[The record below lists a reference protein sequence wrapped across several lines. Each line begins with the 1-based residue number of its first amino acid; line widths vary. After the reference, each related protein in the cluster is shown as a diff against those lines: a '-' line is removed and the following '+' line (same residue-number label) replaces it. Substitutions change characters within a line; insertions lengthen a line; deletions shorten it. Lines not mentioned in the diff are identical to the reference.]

1 MDNWNSIEFI
11 FAHKLH
17 ISPNH
22 LRKLEFYA
30 IENLLK
36 KYEDY
41 VEQENKQYEKQQRDS
56 EKQQKSQFSQPNMG
70 GFKIPKFEIPK
81 FDMPK

>member
-1 MDNWNSIEFI
+1 MDNWSKIEFI

-17 ISPNH
+17 VSPKH
-22 LRKLEFYA
+22 LRELEFYT

-36 KYEDY
+36 EYEDY

-56 EKQQKSQFSQPNMG
+56 EKQQKSFSQPSLG
-70 GFKIPKFEIPK
+70 GYKIPKFEIPK